1 MFIIGSGGIEL
12 TRVIHSTSRAT
23 QHLNDAV
30 KKLHTLKLL
39 SSPSN
44 HSIASGA
51 STASNTP
58 RRSSYDLVESAL
70 ESVKQGLKSH
80 ASLLS
85 RRPSN
90 VATSESIDDDQG
102 AKIED
107 VSGDISSSSRQMHTA
122 PKGAASTKDSDKES
136 STIANLPH
144 ETATDKPSPPLIL
157 RLGPG
162 DFFGEAAV
170 LGLKQTTSAQTMEYS
185 CFQVSFFF

>member
-12 TRVIHSTSRAT
+12 TRVIHSTSMAT
-23 QHLNDAV
+23 QHFNDAV

-58 RRSSYDLVESAL
+58 RRSPRRSSYDLVESAL

-80 ASLLS
+80 ATLLS

-90 VATSESIDDDQG
+90 VATSESIDGDQG

-107 VSGDISSSSRQMHTA
+107 VSGDISSMHTA
-122 PKGAASTKDSDKES
+122 PNGAASTKDSDKES

-185 CFQVSFFF
+185 CFQVSLF